1 LRSIKKVNYVNEA
14 YAQIDEMIT
23 TGVWEE
29 GQKLPSE
36 TVLAKELNVS
46 RVVIREALQ
55 RMRAEK
61 KILTRQGVGSFI
73 ANPNNFINLLEAEE
87 SGATKE
93 EFDQFLQFRSTIER
107 AAVCYATQART
118 EEDLEILRADLEK
131 MQATEG
137 DPIAYTHADATFHYH
152 IYCATHNPYFIK
164 AYNAVS
170 DMIVRNL
177 HTLNNVADA
186 FRFSR
191 SFHVH
196 LYEYIRDRKQTEAM
210 EEMQNHDAYNETR
223 FAVFSHKE
231 NKQLEG

>member
-1 LRSIKKVNYVNEA
+1 MRSIKKINYVNEA

-23 TGVWEE
+23 NGIWVE

-55 RMRAEK
+55 RMRAER

-73 ANPNNFINLLEAEE
+73 ANPNNFVNLLEC
-87 SGATKE
+87 ATDNVCQE
-93 EFDQFLQFRSTIER
+93 DFDHFLAFRSTIER
-107 AAVCYATQART
+107 SAVCYAVKART
-118 EEDLEILRADLEK
+118 QEDLDILAADLER
-131 MQATEG
+131 MTATEG
-137 DPIAYTHADATFHYH
+137 DPVAYTQADATFHYH

-170 DMIVRNL
+170 DMLIHNL
-177 HTLNNVADA
+177 HALNAMGDA

-191 SFHVH
+191 SFHHH
-196 LYEYIRDRKQTEAM
+196 LYEFIRDGKAEEALAEM
-210 EEMQNHDAYNETR
+210 ENHDAYNETR
-223 FAVFSHKE
+223 FAVFSVKE
-231 NKQLEG
+231 TKE